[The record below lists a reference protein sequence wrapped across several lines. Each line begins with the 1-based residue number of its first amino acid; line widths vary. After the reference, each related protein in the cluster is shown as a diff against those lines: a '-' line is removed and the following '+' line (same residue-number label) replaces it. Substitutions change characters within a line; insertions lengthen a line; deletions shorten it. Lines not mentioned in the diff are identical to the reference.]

1 MRDHLACL
9 PPLEL
14 AELSGAVLGSK
25 TQAIFVVGCARLA
38 LAGMRVSVLC
48 VGLLLSALAEEEAC
62 SATPGEDGEKSE
74 WCASRFA
81 KECAHPI

>member
-1 MRDHLACL
+1 
-9 PPLEL
+9 
-14 AELSGAVLGSK
+14 
-25 TQAIFVVGCARLA
+25 
-38 LAGMRVSVLC
+38 MRVSVLC

>member
-9 PPLEL
+9 PPL
-14 AELSGAVLGSK
+14 AELSGAVLGSRISK
-25 TQAIFVVGCARLA
+25 RFLSVCGRLA